1 MTSLVNVS
9 AALLGGFRGFWS
21 EQLGAFLIQQV
32 KIPQQLKDLQQ
43 GYCQAVT
50 KLAFDQD
57 ISSDT
62 VINLTL

>member
-1 MTSLVNVS
+1 MTGLVNIS

-21 EQLGAFLIQQV
+21 EQLCAFLIQQV
-32 KIPQQLKDLQQ
+32 KIPQQLQDLQ

-50 KLAFDQD
+50 KLAFDQN

-62 VINLTL
+62 VINLTP